1 MPQSKH
7 IKRFGRC
14 FNCGRLLPLKHLE
27 QIEYFKDHIIEGG
40 FHHKLLCRSC
50 KKKAEEVFNNDK
62 KYDMI

>member
-14 FNCGRLLPLKHLE
+14 FNCNRLLPLKYLE
-27 QIEYFKDHIIEGG
+27 QIEYFDNHITEGG

-50 KKKAEEVFNNDK
+50 KKKAEEVFEEGGK
-62 KYDMI
+62 